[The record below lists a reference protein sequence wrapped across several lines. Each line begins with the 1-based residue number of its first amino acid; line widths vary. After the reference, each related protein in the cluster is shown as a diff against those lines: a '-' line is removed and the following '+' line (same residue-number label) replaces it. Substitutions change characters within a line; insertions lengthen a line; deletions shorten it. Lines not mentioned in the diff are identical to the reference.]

1 MIRRRGIA
9 PVAVLAAL
17 LVPAA
22 LAAQS
27 GAFIVRLGRDTLA
40 LERYSRTAGRLEGEQ
55 VARAPRTVHRI
66 YTVTFGPGGAAQRFE
81 LVEHNVSGAPGPR
94 ETKATVEFAG
104 DTAISTLPEGD
115 STGHQRVR
123 VPPGTLPW
131 YFQNY
136 ALLEEIA
143 RRARSAGGAGY
154 TTTMLSLGNTE
165 PWTVTLDP
173 VGRDSM
179 TILLGSIGRL
189 RARVDEHGT
198 LLGLSGIGTTMQV
211 TVERVRGPLDFAA
224 LGKSFAPRSL
234 GPLSPADSVRASVAG
249 ALLAVRYSRPSMRGR
264 VIFGSAV
271 PWNQVWRTGAN
282 AATVFETGADLMI
295 AGTIVPAGKY
305 SLWTIPSPDGWKL
318 ILNRNTGQWGTA
330 YDAQYDFARI
340 DMTVERLT
348 RPVEQFTIAIAPQQD
363 GRGGVLRLEWERT
376 RASIPFSTK

>member
-1 MIRRRGIA
+1 MIRRRSVA
-9 PVAVLAAL
+9 RAAVLVAL
-17 LVPAA
+17 LMPAM
-22 LAAQS
+22 LAAQG

-40 LERYSRTAGRLEGEQ
+40 LERYSRTADRLEGEQ
-55 VARAPRTVHRI
+55 VARAPSTVHRI
-66 YTVTFGPGGAAQRFE
+66 FTVMFHPGGAVERFE
-81 LVEHNVSGAPGPR
+81 LVEHNVSGAPGPA
-94 ETKATVEFAG
+94 ESKATVDFAG
-104 DTAISTLPEGD
+104 DSAISTLPDGD
-115 STGHQRVR
+115 STLHQRVK

-143 RRARSAGGAGY
+143 RRARSAGGTRY
-154 TTTMLSLGNTE
+154 TTTLLPLGNTE

-173 VGRDSM
+173 IGRDSM

-189 RARVDEHGT
+189 RARVDERGT

-224 LGKSFAPRSL
+224 LGKSFALRSL

-249 ALLAVRYSRPSMRGR
+249 AVLAVRYSRPSMRGR

-271 PWNQVWRTGAN
+271 PWNEVWRTGAN
-282 AATVFETGADLMI
+282 AATVFETSADLVVD
-295 AGTIVPAGKY
+295 GTTVPAGKY

-340 DMTVERLT
+340 AMTVERLAQ
-348 RPVEQFTIAIAPQQD
+348 PVEQFTIAIAPQRD

-376 RASIPFSTK
+376 RASIPFSKK

>member
-1 MIRRRGIA
+1 MIPRRG
-9 PVAVLAAL
+9 VARVAAFVAL
-17 LVPAA
+17 IVPAT

-40 LERYSRTAGRLEGEQ
+40 LERYARTAGRLEGEQ

-66 YTVTFGPGGAAQRFE
+66 YTVTFGPGAAVERFE
-81 LVEHNVSGAPGPR
+81 LVEHNVSGAPAPA

-104 DTAISTLPEGD
+104 DSAISTLPDAD
-115 STGHQRVR
+115 STRHQRVK

-136 ALLEEIA
+136 ALLEELA
-143 RRARSAGGAGY
+143 RRARSAGGARY
-154 TTTMLSLGNTE
+154 TTTMLPLGNTE

-173 VGRDSM
+173 IGRDSM
-179 TILLGSIGRL
+179 TILLGTIGLL
-189 RARVDEHGT
+189 RTRVDERGT

-211 TVERVRGPLDFAA
+211 TVERAGGPLDFAA

-271 PWNQVWRTGAN
+271 PWNEVWRTGAN
-282 AATVFETGADLMI
+282 AATVFETSADLLVG
-295 AGTIVPAGKY
+295 GTTVPAGRY
-305 SLWTIPSPDGWKL
+305 SLWTIPSPGGWKL

-340 DMTVERLT
+340 DMTVERLAQ
-348 RPVEQFTIAIAPQQD
+348 PVEQFTIALAPQRD

-376 RASIPFSTK
+376 RASVPFSKK